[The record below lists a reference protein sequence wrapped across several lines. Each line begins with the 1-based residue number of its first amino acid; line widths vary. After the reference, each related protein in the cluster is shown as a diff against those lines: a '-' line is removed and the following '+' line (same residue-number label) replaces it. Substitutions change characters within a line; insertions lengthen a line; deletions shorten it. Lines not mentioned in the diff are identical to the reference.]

1 MIYVN
6 ITYELILRC
15 VYVFVVSLHISTDL
29 GYSLILS
36 FIALLIF
43 FVTSD
48 NKKHWAVWPECG

>member
-1 MIYVN
+1 MC
-6 ITYELILRC
+6 T
-15 VYVFVVSLHISTDL
+15 SLLLSFHISTDL

-48 NKKHWAVWPECG
+48 NKKHWAVWPE